1 MPTIHV
7 NDIEMYY
14 EIHGEGEP
22 LVLIVGLGTDL
33 SEWDGIIGWLAKKYR
48 VFAFDNRGAG
58 RTDKPDLPYSLEMM
72 ADDTEG
78 LMNALAIEQAHILG
92 ISMGG
97 RIALAFVLQH
107 PQRVKSL
114 ILVSTYARRR
124 QKRRWL
130 FGFLGLVSSSPLFRS
145 TYPSHMTH
153 VCGNVRPRSSTSVLK
168 DCMNYTFQRLFS
180 TERKIRRSRMNWL
193 KRCMQQYMHR
203 RWCRL
208 KEAIA
213 SFFCVNVSSFLT
225 PWQRSWRSQWPEPL
239 ARTLCRAFHGT
250 TSLAFC
256 QTSSEWCLPEHEK
269 ALTVF
274 NSFIFELSYN
284 KSDIPKKEER
294 VSCLAASRHTSVGDG
309 PQCCW

>member
-7 NDIEMYY
+7 NDIEMYD
-14 EIHGEGEP
+14 EGEP

-124 QKRRWL
+124 QKRRWF

-145 TYPSHMTH
+145 TYPQPHDA
-153 VCGNVRPRSSTSVLK
+153 CVR
-168 DCMNYTFQRLFS
+168 QR
-180 TERKIRRSRMNWL
+180 
-193 KRCMQQYMHR
+193 Q
-203 RWCRL
+203 
-208 KEAIA
+208 A
-213 SFFCVNVSSFLT
+213 SFEYDCVDRLHELHVPTVIL
-225 PWQRSWRSQWPEPL
+225 
-239 ARTLCRAFHGT
+239 HG
-250 TSLAFC
+250 
-256 QTSSEWCLPEHEK
+256 
-269 ALTVF
+269 
-274 NSFIFELSYN
+274 
-284 KSDIPKKEER
+284 KKEKTVPYE
-294 VSCLAASRHTSVGDG
+294 LAEEMHAAIHASKMVPFEGGHSFF
-309 PQCCW
+309 W